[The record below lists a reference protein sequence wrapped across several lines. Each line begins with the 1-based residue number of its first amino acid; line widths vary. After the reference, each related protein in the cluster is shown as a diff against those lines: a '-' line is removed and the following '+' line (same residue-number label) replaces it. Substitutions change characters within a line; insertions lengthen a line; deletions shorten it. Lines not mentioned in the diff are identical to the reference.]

1 MIKHKRLL
9 NKFTITITDINGSR
23 HFYLS
28 QIVKKIAL
36 YVASFIILVLVVSVL
51 YIRYLDNKVDELSK
65 KEQELVQRS
74 KDLIIANEE
83 MQKSVAQKAE
93 EYASINEQLAAF
105 EEQLGLNVD
114 NKLSLTQRME
124 NLNLTNEQQVGVL
137 MQIPNG
143 WPIKNIGISGNYGWR
158 QHPVLDRREFH
169 AGIDLR
175 AAEGTPVYAPA
186 NAVVEFSGWNNNGYG
201 YTVILLHN
209 YGFKTVYAHLER
221 RQVVQAGQ
229 FVKKG
234 QHIAYSGNTGMSTG
248 PHLHYEVRFIN
259 KTLEPLYF
267 MNLTRSNM
275 DKFFKQER
283 RIPWQSLINLM
294 STQASQ
300 KQR

>member
-36 YVASFIILVLVVSVL
+36 YVASFIVFVLVASIL
-51 YIRYLDNKVDELSK
+51 YIKYLDNKVDELTK
-65 KEQELVQRS
+65 KEEELLQRS
-74 KDLIIANEE
+74 KELVSKNEN
-83 MQKSVAQKAE
+83 MQKSLSEKAE
-93 EYASINEQLAAF
+93 EYASIESKLADF

-114 NKLSLTQRME
+114 RKLSLTERMDK
-124 NLNLTNEQQVGVL
+124 LNLTNEQQIGVL

-143 WPIKNIGISGNYGWR
+143 WPIKNAGVSGDYGWR
-158 QHPVLDRREFH
+158 QHPVLSRREFH

-175 AAEGTPVYAPA
+175 ATEGTPVYAPA
-186 NAVVEFSGWNNNGYG
+186 NGVVEFSGWNNNGYG
-201 YTVILLHN
+201 YTVVLLHN

>member
-36 YVASFIILVLVVSVL
+36 YVASFIVFVLIASVL
-51 YIRYLDNKVDELSK
+51 YIKYLDNKVDELTK
-65 KEQELVQRS
+65 KEEELLQRS
-74 KDLIIANEE
+74 KDLVSKNEN
-83 MQKSVAQKAE
+83 MQKSLSEKAE
-93 EYASINEQLAAF
+93 EYASIESKLADF

-114 NKLSLTQRME
+114 RKLSLTERMDK
-124 NLNLTNEQQVGVL
+124 LNLTNEQQIGVL

-143 WPIKNIGISGNYGWR
+143 WPIKNVGISGDYGWR
-158 QHPVLDRREFH
+158 QHPVLSRREFH

-175 AAEGTPVYAPA
+175 ATEGTPVYAPA
-186 NAVVEFSGWNNNGYG
+186 NGVVEFSGWNNNGYG
-201 YTVILLHN
+201 YTVVLLHN

-267 MNLTRSNM
+267 MNLTRANM